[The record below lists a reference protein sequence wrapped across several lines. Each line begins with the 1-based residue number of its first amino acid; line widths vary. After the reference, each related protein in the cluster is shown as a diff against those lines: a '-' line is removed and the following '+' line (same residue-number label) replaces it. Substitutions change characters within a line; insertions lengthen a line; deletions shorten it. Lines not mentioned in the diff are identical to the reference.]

1 MNNKAMTAL
10 EFYKITDR
18 LAQKA
23 ITQAGKERARNLQ
36 PSTDVDQIR
45 LWQRDTTEA
54 VNIAVKRGSLPLGGY
69 KDVTE
74 SVKRAVMG
82 GILSI
87 QELLDIGDFLYVC
100 SKLVS
105 YREIEIKNMEFPG
118 LNPYFEQITP
128 IPSLE
133 REIRRCIVNQQDI
146 ADQASPGLHSVRMS
160 IQTAN
165 DRIRQQLNSII
176 HSQSYKNML
185 QDAVITIRAQRFC
198 VPIKQEYRNSFPGMV
213 HDQSATGATLFIEP
227 MSVVNLNNKISELR
241 VQEKIEIEKILS
253 KLSQTVAEN
262 AELLQDN
269 NDAAIHLDF
278 VFAKGELSLQTQSTE
293 PKLNQN
299 GYINIVKGRH
309 PLLDPDK
316 VVPTDIYL
324 GDKFT
329 TLLITGPNTGGKTVA
344 LKTLGLFTLMAQSGL
359 HIGAKEFSEIA
370 VFDNV
375 FADIGDEQSIEQ
387 SLSTFSAH
395 MSNIVKILEETTD
408 NSLVL
413 LDELGAGTDPTEGAA
428 LAIAILQDLHQR
440 AIRTAV
446 TTHYSEL
453 KVYAL
458 STEGVEN
465 ASCEFDVYTLRPT
478 YKLLIGTPGKSN
490 AFAISQKLGLPER
503 IIDSAKNILS
513 QEDARFEDVITDLEI
528 SKQETLAEQEKARAL
543 RRESE
548 RLHAELKAQQ
558 EKLNSQRDKVILEA
572 KENARNIVM
581 NAKNEADDLIKS
593 LRRQVKDL
601 QEKNPEELR
610 QKLGNKLNKL
620 DKDIVSLTRS
630 KQKYTPA
637 PKTLKKGDRVFIH
650 SLNSSAEVISNVDS
664 NDEVMVQAGIMKIK
678 LPRKDLSL
686 DKNQGTVTLGGKE
699 IVHSVKA
706 GKSQHISPQ
715 IDIRGHMV
723 EEGIEKTDKYLDD
736 AYLSGLA
743 QVTIIHGKG
752 TGALRSAIQNHLKNH
767 PHVKSFRP
775 GTFGEGEAGVTVV
788 ELKK

>member
-1 MNNKAMTAL
+1 MNIKAMTAL
-10 EFYKITDR
+10 EFHKITDR

-23 ITQAGKERARNLQ
+23 ITQAGKDRARNLN
-36 PSTDVDQIR
+36 PSTDIDQIR

-74 SVKRAVMG
+74 SVKRAVIG
-82 GILSI
+82 GMLSI

-100 SKLVS
+100 SKLS
-105 YREIEIKNMEFPG
+105 AYREIEIKNMDFPG
-118 LNPYFEQITP
+118 LNPYFEQITT
-128 IPSLE
+128 IPQLE

-185 QDAVITIRAQRFC
+185 QDAVITIRSQRFC

-241 VQEKIEIEKILS
+241 VQEKIEIEKILL

-262 AELLQDN
+262 ADILQDN

-278 VFAKGELSLQTQSTE
+278 VFAKGELSLQTQSVE

-299 GYINIVKGRH
+299 GYINIVRGRH

-387 SLSTFSAH
+387 SLSTFSSH
-395 MSNIVKILEETTD
+395 MSNIVKILGETTD

-490 AFAISQKLGLPER
+490 AFAISQKLGLPEH

-528 SKQETLAEQEKARAL
+528 SKQETLAEQEKARVL

-548 RLHAELKAQQ
+548 RLHAELKTQQ
-558 EKLNSQRDKVILEA
+558 EKLNAQRDKIMLEA
-572 KENARNIVM
+572 KENARNLVM
-581 NAKNEADDLIKS
+581 QAKSEADDLIKS

-601 QEKNPEELR
+601 QEKNPEAIR
-610 QKLGNKLNKL
+610 QKLGDKLNKL

-650 SLNSSAEVISNVDS
+650 SLNSSAEVISSVDS

-686 DKNQGTVTLGGKE
+686 DKSQGTVTLGGKE
-699 IVHSVKA
+699 ITHSVKA

-752 TGALRSAIQNHLKNH
+752 TGALRAAIQNHLKSS